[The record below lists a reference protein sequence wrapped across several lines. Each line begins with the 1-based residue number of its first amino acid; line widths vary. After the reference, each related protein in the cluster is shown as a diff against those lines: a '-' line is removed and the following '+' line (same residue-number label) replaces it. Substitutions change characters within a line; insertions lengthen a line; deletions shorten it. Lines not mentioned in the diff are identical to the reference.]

1 MYTHV
6 EKRQQWNYVYTF
18 LLTLLIVIFLS
29 FRATA
34 KLTILIKEVKET
46 FSKFYNDDMINEWI
60 WDKIKNKL
68 MRAKEI
74 KEYLEKI
81 KNILTKHKASKPI
94 TLVNHDSVQ
103 RSG

>member
-1 MYTHV
+1 
-6 EKRQQWNYVYTF
+6 
-18 LLTLLIVIFLS
+18 
-29 FRATA
+29 
-34 KLTILIKEVKET
+34 
-46 FSKFYNDDMINEWI
+46 MINEWI

-81 KNILTKHKASKPI
+81 KNILTKQKASKPI